1 MLIVFLV
8 GLVIVKEFEIVG
20 QFLKDV
26 VCKDSK
32 ESSYE
37 EQRVIFF
44 MVSDIDSLDSLDM
57 LLKIDQDIEVYVSEE
72 FDKLVDVIDVGLFL

>member
-1 MLIVFLV
+1 MFIVFFV

-26 VCKDSK
+26 VRKDSK

-37 EQRVIFF
+37 EQRVIFL